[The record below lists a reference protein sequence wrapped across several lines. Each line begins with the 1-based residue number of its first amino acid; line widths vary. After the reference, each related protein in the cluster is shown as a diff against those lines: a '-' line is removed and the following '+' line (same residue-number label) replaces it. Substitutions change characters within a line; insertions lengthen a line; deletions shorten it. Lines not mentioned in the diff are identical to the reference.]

1 MTYEQILGMVLMALS
16 AIFAMFLS
24 FKKQL
29 TEERKPID
37 ELNKTI
43 TELNANFNAMIE
55 SNKLRDELIAKHT
68 EEIGDLKIQAERNKL
83 NISNIKGDE

>member
-29 TEERKPID
+29 MEERKPID

-55 SNKLRDELIAKHT
+55 SNRLRDELIAKHT
-68 EEIGDLKIQAERNKL
+68 DQIDNLKLQAERNKL
-83 NISNIKGDE
+83 KIENIEGDD

>member
-1 MTYEQILGMVLMALS
+1 MPYSLCFYLS
-16 AIFAMFLS
+16 
-24 FKKQL
+24 KKQL

-83 NISNIKGDE
+83 IYQI